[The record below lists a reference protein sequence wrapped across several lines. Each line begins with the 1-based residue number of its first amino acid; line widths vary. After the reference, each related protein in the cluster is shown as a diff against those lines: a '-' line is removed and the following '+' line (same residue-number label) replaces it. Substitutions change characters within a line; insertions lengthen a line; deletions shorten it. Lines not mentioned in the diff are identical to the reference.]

1 MHLSSICHVC
11 DWYDPPAKRQQLT
24 YLLYS
29 GFGGDAIS
37 EDRGRRTENEL
48 SADHAGSASTEHRG
62 LLLEKERRR
71 TLAARSTSS
80 DRRRRCV
87 KLSTC
92 GPGEWSNRGRGW
104 AREKWREMK
113 ERRRGKRKLTGR
125 IGGGEKKN
133 SFQKR
138 ERWKVKS
145 WKGNWRKDIQ
155 GREEEGRPQEGWKL
169 RLTKQGAQI
178 DDSGQEWCV
187 NNSNVGRCAYIV
199 K

>member
-11 DWYDPPAKRQQLT
+11 DWYDPPAKRQQLN

-48 SADHAGSASTEHRG
+48 SADHAGSASTGHRG
-62 LLLEKERRR
+62 LLLEKERRH

-113 ERRRGKRKLTGR
+113 ERRRGKRKLAGR
-125 IGGGEKKN
+125 IGGGRKRTH
-133 SFQKR
+133 SKR
-138 ERWKVKS
+138 ERDGKLKV
-145 WKGNWRKDIQ
+145 
-155 GREEEGRPQEGWKL
+155 GRGIGEKIYREGRRKEGHK
-169 RLTKQGAQI
+169 K
-178 DDSGQEWCV
+178 D
-187 NNSNVGRCAYIV
+187 
-199 K
+199 